1 MHVRII
7 EYIQRTL
14 SIIYSFDLDYHV
26 KDFIL
31 SEAPHDT
38 ARACTLFKF
47 NDGCIDIGI
56 YIPKEIILSA
66 AELKFQ
72 SLPTKCE
79 LQSLSILIEEV
90 SHFYMIINSIKENR
104 RFRLIELEWQAEIDK
119 IIILGSWLRKLTGC
133 DYWNSLEKFLF
144 TSYEISSPEPMRY
157 KSATEEAEKFWK
169 DLRTHTKGNLE
180 AWTLFRE
187 YMTTTYRLPWEAKKT
202 RRLLAA

>member
-56 YIPKEIILSA
+56 QAFSNLTAGLHEFGFL
-66 AELKFQ
+66 
-72 SLPTKCE
+72 
-79 LQSLSILIEEV
+79 V
-90 SHFYMIINSIKENR
+90 S
-104 RFRLIELEWQAEIDK
+104 
-119 IIILGSWLRKLTGC
+119 KLT
-133 DYWNSLEKFLF
+133 N
-144 TSYEISSPEPMRY
+144 
-157 KSATEEAEKFWK
+157 
-169 DLRTHTKGNLE
+169 N
-180 AWTLFRE
+180 
-187 YMTTTYRLPWEAKKT
+187 
-202 RRLLAA
+202 